1 MTFFSRNTDMII
13 IGDVTADARR
23 LRWILHAAL
32 SVLIVLSAAAVLFR
46 NVDTGATDLV
56 EDKEDEEVGLHP
68 LPVDKMKHLL
78 TSLTDNSKLCEKKD
92 DIINLFQ
99 KLLKKLGAEV

>member
-1 MTFFSRNTDMII
+1 MII

-32 SVLIVLSAAAVLFR
+32 SVLIVLSTAAVLF

-68 LPVDKMKHLL
+68 LSVDKMKHLL